1 MNTKLKTFQ
10 RITPGLIQNTNKKID
25 KIAQKIIAQVIS
37 QGKKEVERVV
47 LIVLKNYRR
56 TIQDSI
62 SST

>member
-10 RITPGLIQNTNKKID
+10 RITPGLIQNTTKKID
-25 KIAQKIIAQVIS
+25 KIAEKIIAQAIS

-47 LIVLKNYRR
+47 LIVLKSYRR

-62 SST
+62 LST

>member
-25 KIAQKIIAQVIS
+25 KIAEKIIAQVIS